1 MIKNPGRT
9 CSTDRDCNDE
19 ISHQYFQGHCNS
31 KRGALDGYCDKE
43 KGAHKGTCACIC
55 KNLWGGEQCDVFN
68 VCNSANDCY
77 GFCKNGGVPSCKN
90 DKCVCSCPSGWSGD
104 RCDQQCND
112 QNVQTFCKDFC
123 KNGGTPYCH
132 KGNCACNC
140 SGKWGG
146 DTCEEICPD
155 CGCPTYVCDKEEC
168 SENLGHTHVAY
179 KDYDPQGSGNE
190 WACLS
195 NFNGDINQWQNSG
208 FKNVCNIKSCAKNP
222 NIDFSCK
229 TKCDPDP
236 DANAL
241 CPNGVFCPPSGC
253 CDSTPTLDQCTALM
267 SCDTDP
273 RQAKYYNY
281 NCDYDAFT
289 DGKCT
294 KVDHCQTLANVRWPS
309 NYPNDDRLIV
319 DEFDDLGNPNCPTV
333 ANTWDPDFW
342 RKWAVTN
349 KETASFTTENSVPD
363 KMCSELAPN
372 GFWGMPRC
380 RLSHG
385 IWKNLDSV
393 GVCAFDPENDPSGQ
407 QARCV
412 PFPNNCF
419 KCDTD
424 LAKMCQA
431 KFPDEFDGAC
441 RK

>member
-9 CSTDRDCNDE
+9 CSTDRDCNSE
-19 ISHQYFQGHCNS
+19 ISNQYFQGHCNS
-31 KRGALDGYCDKE
+31 KKGALDGYCKKE
-43 KGAHKGTCACIC
+43 KEKDTGTCACVC

-77 GFCKNGGVPSCKN
+77 SFCKNGGIPSCKN

-104 RCDQQCND
+104 RCDQQCTD

-123 KNGGTPYCH
+123 KNGGTPYCY

-146 DTCEEICPD
+146 DQCEEVCPD
-155 CGCPTYVCDKEEC
+155 CHCPGYVCDKEEC
-168 SENLGHTHVAY
+168 SEQLGHTHVAY
-179 KDYDPQGSGNE
+179 KDYVPQGSGNE

-195 NFNGDINQWQNSG
+195 GDINQWQNSG
-208 FKNVCNIKSCAKNP
+208 FKNVCNIKNCAKTP
-222 NIDFSCK
+222 TIDFSCK
-229 TKCDPDP
+229 TKCDPNP
-236 DANAL
+236 DAKAL

-273 RQAKYYNY
+273 RQANYYNY
-281 NCDYDAFT
+281 NCDYDNFIA
-289 DGKCT
+289 GNCT
-294 KVDHCQTLANVRWPS
+294 QVDHCQTLANVRWPS
-309 NYPNDDRLIV
+309 NYPNDLLI
-319 DEFDDLGNPNCPTV
+319 DEFDELGNPNCPTV

-342 RKWAVTN
+342 RKWAITN
-349 KETASFTTENSVPD
+349 KETASFTPENSVPD
-363 KMCSELAPN
+363 KTCSELDPN

-385 IWKNLDSV
+385 IWENTNNI
-393 GVCAFDPENDPSGQ
+393 GVCVFDPKNDPSGQ

-419 KCDTD
+419 NCDTE
-424 LAKMCQA
+424 LAKTCQT
-431 KFPDEFDGAC
+431 KFPDEFDGVC
-441 RK
+441 KI